1 MEMHTETID
10 ESRFNRFIITPILV
24 IASLYS
30 LYLVIHPYTPFA
42 KMSISILDLT
52 QLQRA
57 THVFFL
63 LVTGYLISSQRTL
76 HGKAGVGSYVFAIM
90 AVLPLYAFW
99 KIGLSLK
106 LNIFAS
112 LFWLTAILPALYPRS
127 GRWMDKLGALL
138 VFVPYL
144 YQVIMFK
151 DIIDRA
157 MIPEPWDLVM
167 AFGLTMLLLGQ
178 VYRYTGPILPCL
190 VLTFLLYNLHGNLF
204 TGILAH
210 ASFDFD
216 LLLAKLFS
224 ETEAG
229 LFGMITGVSLKYLVY
244 FTILG
249 GIIGALNLG
258 SIIGNIA
265 ALAARGRPDGPGIV
279 TVIASVFMGMFSGSG
294 AADTQFVSTIS
305 KPMFEKGGYER
316 YEAAG
321 IAATSGTIAMITPPV
336 LGSMAF
342 VMVEI
347 LAIPYFWICIMALGP
362 MLLYVV
368 AILSYNYLYV
378 KKMGIKPVEGEEQ
391 FGGKYFRRYCHIFLP
406 ILFIVGFIYYGYS
419 VSLAV
424 VGAIVLFVLLSYL
437 DPTLRPKSP
446 LVFIKGLAIGFSSL
460 IPIGTAVICANLILT
475 LMVMTGLPNK
485 FSQFLTMISGQSL
498 IMATFFAAGF
508 TLLLGMGIPPT
519 ATYVVAS
526 ALTAPAIIGVAIGN
540 GIPPEAALLSTH
552 MFLMYYAVLAD
563 VTPPVA
569 LSAYAASSVFKTD
582 PLKTGIYAAKVAL
595 PKYLLGFS
603 FILAYQ
609 GTALLII
616 PMWRTASMFDTASSF
631 LVRLLFVSA
640 GAVCMAAATVG
651 YARRPLLT
659 WESWTLGILS
669 LGLFTPFL
677 WLNLAVLV
685 LSTWFFI
692 SKKSD
697 SSGVKA
703 LATCEPCTTAEL
715 ESGG

>member
-1 MEMHTETID
+1 MEMHSETAD
-10 ESRFNRFIITPILV
+10 QSRLNRFIITPILI

-30 LYLVIHPYTPFA
+30 LYLVIHPYTPFS
-42 KMSISILDLT
+42 KMSLSILDLT
-52 QLQRA
+52 QVQRA

-63 LVTGYLISSQRTL
+63 LVAGYLLSSRTS
-76 HGKAGVGSYVFAIM
+76 HRRAGVGAFLFAIM
-90 AVLPLYAFW
+90 ACFPLYAFW
-99 KIGLSLK
+99 QIGLALK
-106 LNIFAS
+106 FKICAS
-112 LFWLTAILPALYPRS
+112 IFWLAAILPAVYPRS
-127 GRWMDKLGALL
+127 GWWMDKLGAIL

-144 YQVIMFK
+144 YQVILFK

-167 AFGLTMLLLGQ
+167 AFGLTVLLLGQ
-178 VYRYTGPILPCL
+178 VYRYTGAILPCL

-204 TGILAH
+204 TGIFAH

-258 SIIGNIA
+258 RIIGNIA
-265 ALAARGRPDGPGIV
+265 SLAAGKRPDGPGIV

-305 KPMFEKGGYER
+305 KPMFEKGGYGR

-347 LAIPYFWICIMALGP
+347 LAIPYSWICVMALGP
-362 MLLYVV
+362 MLLYII
-368 AILSYNYLYV
+368 AIVSYNYFYV
-378 KKMGIKPVEGEEQ
+378 KMKGIKPVEGGEQ
-391 FGGKYFRRYCHIFLP
+391 YGGKYFRRYCHIFLP
-406 ILFIVGFIYYGYS
+406 ILLIVGFIYWGYS

-424 VGAIVLFVLLSYL
+424 VCALVLFVALSYL

-446 LVFIKGLAIGFSSL
+446 LVFLNGLANGFSSL
-460 IPIGTAVICANLILT
+460 IPIGTAVVCANLILT

-498 IMATFFAAGF
+498 LLATFFAAGF

-526 ALTAPAIIGVAIGN
+526 ALTAPAIIQVAMGN

-552 MFLMYYAVLAD
+552 MFLMYYAVMAD

-569 LSAYAASSVFKTD
+569 LSAYAASSVFMTD

-609 GTALLII
+609 GTALLLI
-616 PMWRTASMFDTASSF
+616 PMWRTASMFDTITGF
-631 LVRLLFVSA
+631 LVRLAAVSA
-640 GAVCMAAATVG
+640 GAICMAAATVG
-651 YARRPLLT
+651 YSRRPLLK
-659 WESWTLGILS
+659 WESWTLGILA
-669 LGLFTPFL
+669 LGLFVPFM
-677 WLNLAVLV
+677 WLNLAVLA
-685 LSTWFFI
+685 LSIWFFLG
-692 SKKSD
+692 KKGD
-697 SSGVKA
+697 TAGNEA
-703 LATCEPCTTAEL
+703 LVTCDPSAAEQ
-715 ESGG
+715 ES

>member
-1 MEMHTETID
+1 MEMHTEAPDKST
-10 ESRFNRFIITPILV
+10 FNRFVVTPILV

-30 LYLVIHPYTPFA
+30 LYLVIHPYTPFS

-63 LVTGYLISSQRTL
+63 LVAGYLMSSRVS
-76 HGKAGVGSYVFAIM
+76 HRRAGIGAYIFAIM
-90 AVLPLYAFW
+90 AGLPLYAFW
-99 KIGLSLK
+99 QIGLDPK
-106 LNIFAS
+106 LNIVAS
-112 LFWLTAILPALYPRS
+112 FFWLTAILPAVYPGS
-127 GRWMDKLGALL
+127 RWWLDKLGAIL
-138 VFVPYL
+138 VFAPYL
-144 YQVIMFK
+144 YQVILFNE
-151 DIIDRA
+151 IIDRA

-178 VYRYTGPILPCL
+178 VYRYTGAILPCL

-204 TGILAH
+204 TGIFAH

-258 SIIGNIA
+258 RIIGNIA
-265 ALAARGRPDGPGIV
+265 SMAAGRRSDGPGIV
-279 TVIASVFMGMFSGSG
+279 TAIASIFMGMFSGSG

-347 LAIPYFWICIMALGP
+347 LAIPYFWICIMSLGP
-362 MLLYVV
+362 MLLYLI

-391 FGGKYFRRYCHIFLP
+391 YGGKYFRRYCHIFLP
-406 ILFIVGFIYYGYS
+406 ILQIVGFIYWGYS

-424 VGAIVLFVLLSYL
+424 VCAIFLFMILSYL

-446 LVFIKGLAIGFSSL
+446 FVFIKGLANGFSSL
-460 IPIGTAVICANLILT
+460 IPIGTAVVSANLILT

-498 IMATFFAAGF
+498 MLATLCAAGF

-526 ALTAPAIIGVAIGN
+526 ALTAPAIISVAMAN
-540 GIPPEAALLSTH
+540 GIPAEAALLSTH

-569 LSAYAASSVFKTD
+569 LSAYAAASVFMTD

-616 PMWRTASMFDTASSF
+616 PMWRTASMFDTITNF
-631 LVRLLFVSA
+631 LVRLAAVSA
-640 GAVCMAAATVG
+640 GAICIAAATVG
-651 YARRPLLT
+651 YSRRPLLK
-659 WESWTLGILS
+659 WESWTLGILA
-669 LGLFTPFL
+669 LGFFVPVL
-677 WLNLAVLV
+677 WLNIAVLV
-685 LSTWFFI
+685 ASVWFFLGKKGAEI
-692 SKKSD
+692 SGNPLEA
-697 SSGVKA
+697 SGQ
-703 LATCEPCTTAEL
+703 
-715 ESGG
+715 ES